1 VSSSTL
7 ASATFFTVT
16 LATLAFSSE
25 LHLVLPETEEFKS
38 KDLTRSRKEEL
49 EEAER

>member
-1 VSSSTL
+1 LVKDPAKLSVD
-7 ASATFFTVT
+7 FT
-16 LATLAFSSE
+16 SE

-49 EEAER
+49 EEEGR